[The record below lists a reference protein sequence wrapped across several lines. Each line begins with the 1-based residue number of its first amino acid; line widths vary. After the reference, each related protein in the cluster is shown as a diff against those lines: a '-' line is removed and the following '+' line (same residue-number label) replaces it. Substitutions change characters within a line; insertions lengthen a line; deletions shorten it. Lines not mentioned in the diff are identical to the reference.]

1 MPGSTLEARWT
12 VRKRRRKREGS
23 RFVIVKVFFIFVIVS
38 AFFFCSDDSS
48 HETETEEDDSMFL
61 EAVQSPVLD
70 LDRERRQTLTGRR
83 LAILFKDS
91 SIFAISRNNFEFQAA
106 AACSQD

>member
-1 MPGSTLEARWT
+1 ML
-12 VRKRRRKREGS
+12 KY
-23 RFVIVKVFFIFVIVS
+23 FFIFVIVS

>member
-1 MPGSTLEARWT
+1 MYLYLL
-12 VRKRRRKREGS
+12 
-23 RFVIVKVFFIFVIVS
+23 S
-38 AFFFCSDDSS
+38 ASDDSS

-83 LAILFKDS
+83 FLFKDS

>member
-1 MPGSTLEARWT
+1 M
-12 VRKRRRKREGS
+12 RKRRRRREGI
-23 RFVIVKVFFIFVIVS
+23 RYLIVKVFFFRFYLHS
-38 AFFFCSDDSS
+38 FFCSDDSS

-91 SIFAISRNNFEFQAA
+91 SIFSISRNNFEFQAA

>member
-1 MPGSTLEARWT
+1 MYLHS
-12 VRKRRRKREGS
+12 
-23 RFVIVKVFFIFVIVS
+23 FF
-38 AFFFCSDDSS
+38 ASDDSS